1 MAPARIG
8 GAEPEKPEDTLA
20 TLKRERLQK
29 AIGYVFKDPDLL
41 ARALT
46 HSSWAY
52 EIRPECPEDN
62 ELLEF
67 LGDSVIGLVT
77 AEFYLSA
84 FPGRNEGE
92 LSKLKASA
100 TSTLALSQLAR
111 SIKLDKAVLLGRGEE
126 KSGGRK
132 KVSILAGSFEAL
144 AGAMYL
150 DGGFEAA
157 KRFICGLLESSLKPI
172 KSESLTINNSKSALQ
187 EICQKAGLPA
197 PSYRLVSEKGPAH
210 ERTFVVEVH
219 LGEKVLAK
227 SKGPSKKSAE
237 QKAAEKVLKA
247 YLGRK
252 IKRISPE
259 AFVIE
264 AEDLALP

>member
-1 MAPARIG
+1 MSL
-8 GAEPEKPEDTLA
+8 EKR
-20 TLKRERLQK
+20 KSERLEK
-29 AIGYVFKDPDLL
+29 AIGYIFEDRGLL
-41 ARALT
+41 AKALT
-46 HSSWAY
+46 HSSHAY
-52 EIRPECPEDN
+52 ETRPESPDDN

-67 LGDSVIGLVT
+67 LGDSVVGLVT
-77 AEFYLSA
+77 AEFYFAA

-100 TSTLALSQLAR
+100 TSTLALAQLAR
-111 SIKLDKAVLLGRGEE
+111 AIKLDKAILLGKGEE
-126 KSGGRK
+126 KCGGRK

-144 AGAMYL
+144 AGAIYL

-157 KRFICGLLESSLKPI
+157 KGFISGLLESSLKPI
-172 KSESLTINNSKSALQ
+172 KSETLTINNSKSALQ

-197 PSYRLVSEKGPAH
+197 PDYRLVSERGPAH

-219 LGEKVLAK
+219 LGGKILAK
-227 SKGPSKKSAE
+227 SKGASKKSAE

-247 YLGRK
+247 YFGRK
-252 IKRISPE
+252 IKKISAE

-264 AEDLALP
+264 AEDLTLP

>member
-1 MAPARIG
+1 MSL
-8 GAEPEKPEDTLA
+8 EKS
-20 TLKRERLQK
+20 KFERLEK
-29 AIGYVFKDPDLL
+29 AIGYIFKDHGLL
-41 ARALT
+41 AKALT
-46 HSSWAY
+46 HSSYAY
-52 EIRPECPEDN
+52 ETRPESPDDN

-67 LGDSVIGLVT
+67 LGDSVVGLVT
-77 AEFYLSA
+77 AEFYLAA

-100 TSTLALSQLAR
+100 TSTLALAQLAR
-111 SIKLDKAVLLGRGEE
+111 AIKLDKAILLGRGEE
-126 KSGGRK
+126 KCGGRK

-144 AGAMYL
+144 AGAIYL

-157 KRFICGLLESSLKPI
+157 KRFIGGLLESSLKPI
-172 KSESLTINNSKSALQ
+172 KSKTLTINNSKSALQ

-197 PSYRLVSEKGPAH
+197 PDYRLISEKGPAH

-219 LGEKVLAK
+219 LGGKILAK
-227 SKGPSKKSAE
+227 SKGSSKKSAE

-247 YLGRK
+247 YFGRK
-252 IKRISPE
+252 IKKISAE

-264 AEDLALP
+264 AEDLTLP

>member
-1 MAPARIG
+1 MS
-8 GAEPEKPEDTLA
+8 PEKR
-20 TLKRERLQK
+20 KSERLEK
-29 AIGYVFKDPDLL
+29 AIGYVFEDPGLL
-41 ARALT
+41 SRALT
-46 HSSWAY
+46 HSSHAY
-52 EIRPECPEDN
+52 EARPESPEDN

-67 LGDSVIGLVT
+67 LGDSVVGLVT
-77 AEFYLSA
+77 AEFYLAA

-100 TSTLALSQLAR
+100 TSTLALAQLAR
-111 SIKLDKAVLLGRGEE
+111 TIKLDKAILLGRGEE
-126 KSGGRK
+126 KCGGRK

-144 AGAMYL
+144 AGAVYL

-157 KRFICGLLESSLKPI
+157 KRFIGGLLESSLKPI
-172 KSESLTINNSKSALQ
+172 RSETLTINDSKSALQ

-197 PSYRLVSEKGPAH
+197 PDYRLVSAKGPAH

-219 LGEKVLAK
+219 LGGKILAK
-227 SKGPSKKSAE
+227 SKGGSKKSAE

-247 YLGRK
+247 YFGRK
-252 IKRISPE
+252 IKKISPE

-264 AEDLALP
+264 AEDLTLP